1 LLQSQGIGIV
11 YETTWTTHHLIRNA
25 KSKVYQDLY
34 YVNISARYP
43 FQDHFDGED
52 NASWLKIVFL
62 AVVIAVVLGSSLY
75 VSLVILPAT
84 EKQEALDKF
93 KALRKGMSYE
103 KMITIVG
110 EPNQD
115 IGSGIHVYLYK
126 LPDGTEVIVGVGE
139 GLMYVKQKISNDTY
153 VDLIQ

>member
-1 LLQSQGIGIV
+1 MPNLRFIKIC
-11 YETTWTTHHLIRNA
+11 TTLTL
-25 KSKVYQDLY
+25 
-34 YVNISARYP
+34 ARAIP
-43 FQDHFDGED
+43 FKIILMVKIMHPR
-52 NASWLKIVFL
+52 LKIVFL

-103 KMITIVG
+103 EMITIVG